1 MRVFSRSRTRI
12 TRSEVHVHYTGN
24 RLPGPPPRIGLTR
37 SREEREGEM
46 CGSTRIHILTLRL
59 RGFASSR
66 EHRSPA
72 KPLATA
78 SFFTQVQRRVAV
90 KNLRMTLTL
99 ASVTPGGR
107 PTPSLGVG

>member
-1 MRVFSRSRTRI
+1 MVITQVIVSRAAPQDRAHAKAR
-12 TRSEVHVHYTGN
+12 RG
-24 RLPGPPPRIGLTR
+24 
-37 SREEREGEM
+37 EGEM
-46 CGSTRIHILTLRL
+46 CGSTRIHILTLCL

-90 KNLRMTLTL
+90 KKLRMTQTVVSAISSQPLRVNFIVRK
-99 ASVTPGGR
+99 ASPAPSSGGSGR
-107 PTPSLGVG
+107 L